1 MIVLKANPEMEA
13 TFQKLIQTTGERV
26 KWNGNFV
33 VIGNY
38 LILHG
43 ENRSL
48 FFNFD
53 NRKVVSNFI
62 ELSINEDDVIDIKE
76 YPKIQNIINML
87 LYAFGKWGTVKG
99 LKVEKSESELNL
111 LFVTILKEIG
121 VEPDYSWLKFRFL
134 KDGILITYEDVIQLA
149 IEEKENP
156 LKEMEESEQEK
167 EGLWHSLVWKR
178 CHRAF
183 TKDEISE
190 EQRNE
195 NRIGFNFYMVGY
207 RCPRC
212 SSHLHMIVFPED
224 NPQVID
230 TDDGPLMLSR
240 AYTCADCGIFFTP
253 RPELLLSEGDIYEM
267 DFEGDQRAYEDYRE
281 LLGRRGERTTN
292 CHFNEFVDDRQQQ
305 KAILEEMHRLMEGL
319 DEEERR
325 QQREVLRNVS
335 EAELAKLIQAIP
347 TMNDLLLQRFYG
359 ILEDGF
365 YSDKAIKEN
374 EHAIEE
380 NVKKQKKRRK
390 QKLREE
396 LERQKQEEKQREKE
410 ESQKQEVSSG
420 VEHENKVENQSQ
432 DLGKRWERL
441 DSEGMDEAANSEE
454 LERKARLK
462 AEYEKEI
469 KNKRE
474 EDERGK
480 FKEQS
485 AYDDKRQEQVA
496 SDDLD
501 EMPNSTEYE
510 RKARL
515 KAEYE
520 RELREQGA
528 LDGQREE
535 EKEETKEKGEA
546 KEKDGK
552 EKAAFARL
560 KKLAEGV
567 FGKSYH
573 KINHVIKE
581 IEEEDISKE
590 KKEELLP
597 SLRRERQIRGEQEV
611 EEFMTGLAANMDRKQ
626 YKKLAQ
632 RLKEYA
638 DIDISVYQEKL
649 DVKRAPVEKEE
660 IQKMINLTNLQD
672 RSAIVDLL
680 RRLEEEEFSKRA
692 LQPFMEHILDNL
704 KAIDQ
709 KELDRLC
716 MDYEKMNVEDIS
728 KLYDSIQNGNFLPEL
743 KNNALEML
751 SKRLARI
758 KVEECDLLVKKLQRQ
773 MEGEISDN
781 SRHHFYPA
789 QEILKEGVENADTW
803 VIDRALDTYAGS
815 RGEFEYPILVI
826 DTSLNKGGREGM
838 ILTPEHLFCSTLL
851 SAYSI
856 PISEIKKI
864 KVNTSL
870 LGKGITIEQEDG
882 AKVKAPYAVSSSE
895 LKKWGAILSDFIQYL
910 KERPQS
916 RKIQYLAKE
925 KHDVKCCYRC
935 GFVYKEGNVCPE
947 CGCKSNQ

>member
-1 MIVLKANPEMEA
+1 MI
-13 TFQKLIQTTGERV
+13 G
-26 KWNGNFV
+26 
-33 VIGNY
+33 
-38 LILHG
+38 
-43 ENRSL
+43 
-48 FFNFD
+48 
-53 NRKVVSNFI
+53 
-62 ELSINEDDVIDIKE
+62 IKE

-149 IEEKENP
+149 IEEKEKP

-178 CHRAF
+178 CHRQF
-183 TKDEISE
+183 TKVEISE
-190 EQRNE
+190 EQRNKK
-195 NRIGFNFYMVGY
+195 RIGFNYYMVGY

-212 SSHLHMIVFPED
+212 SSNLHMIVFPEET
-224 NPQVID
+224 PQVID

-292 CHFNEFVDDRQQQ
+292 CHFNEYVDDRQQQ
-305 KAILEEMHRLMEGL
+305 QAMLEEMHRLMEGL
-319 DEEERR
+319 DEDERR
-325 QQREVLRNVS
+325 EQREVFRNVS

-347 TMNDLLLQRFYG
+347 TMNDLLFARFHG

-380 NVKKQKKRRK
+380 NTRKRTKRRK
-390 QKLREE
+390 QKLKEE
-396 LERQKQEEKQREKE
+396 QDRQNQEKKQREKE
-410 ESQKQEVSSG
+410 EERREHKGREPQEKDTKTSGGKAVEQQEVDL
-420 VEHENKVENQSQ
+420 ERERQLAEEN
-432 DLGKRWERL
+432 
-441 DSEGMDEAANSEE
+441 
-454 LERKARLK
+454 ERKARLK
-462 AEYEKEI
+462 AEYEKELR
-469 KNKRE
+469 NKRE
-474 EDERGK
+474 EEEREK
-480 FKEQS
+480 FKGQRAHE
-485 AYDDKRQEQVA
+485 DRRQEQFA
-496 SDDLD
+496 SDDSN
-501 EMPNSTEYE
+501 EMPNSKEYE
-510 RKARL
+510 RKA
-515 KAEYE
+515 
-520 RELREQGA
+520 
-528 LDGQREE
+528 
-535 EKEETKEKGEA
+535 T
-546 KEKDGK
+546 
-552 EKAAFARL
+552 FTRL

-597 SLRRERQIRGEQEV
+597 ALREERQIRGEQEV
-611 EEFMTGLAANMDRKQ
+611 KEFMTGLAANMDRKQ

-649 DVKRAPVEKEE
+649 DVQRAPVEKDE
-660 IQKMINLTNLQD
+660 IQKMVNRTNLQD
-672 RSAIVDLL
+672 RAAIVDLL

-692 LQPFMEHILDNL
+692 LQPFMEQLLDNL

-709 KELDRLC
+709 RELDRLC
-716 MDYEKMNVEDIS
+716 FGHEKMNMEDVS
-728 KLYDSIQNGNFLPEL
+728 RLYETIRDGNFLPEL

-751 SKRLARI
+751 TKRLARI
-758 KVEECDLLVKKLQRQ
+758 KVEECELLVKKLQRQ

-789 QEILKEGVENADTW
+789 QELLKEGTENADTW
-803 VIDRALDTYAGS
+803 VIDRALDTYAES
-815 RGEFEYPILVI
+815 RGKFEYPILVV

-882 AKVKAPYAVSSSE
+882 AKIKAPYAVSSSE
-895 LKKWGAILSDFIQYL
+895 LKKWGAILSEFIQYL

>member
-1 MIVLKANPEMEA
+1 MIVLRANPEMEA
-13 TFQKLIQTTGERV
+13 TFQRLIQTTGERV

-134 KDGILITYEDVIQLA
+134 KEGILITYEDVIQLA

-319 DEEERR
+319 DEDERR

-335 EAELAKLIQAIP
+335 EAALAKLIQAIP

-390 QKLREE
+390 QKLKEE
-396 LERQKQEEKQREKE
+396 QDRQKQEEKRREKE
-410 ESQKQEVSSG
+410 ESQKQEVSGG

-432 DLGKRWERL
+432 DLDKR
-441 DSEGMDEAANSEE
+441 
-454 LERKARLK
+454 
-462 AEYEKEI
+462 
-469 KNKRE
+469 
-474 EDERGK
+474 
-480 FKEQS
+480 
-485 AYDDKRQEQVA
+485 DDKRQEQVA
-496 SDDLD
+496 SDDSD
-501 EMPNSTEYE
+501 EMPNSTEYV

-535 EKEETKEKGEA
+535 EKEETKEKGET
-546 KEKDGK
+546 KEKDEK

-597 SLRRERQIRGEQEV
+597 SLRKERQIRGEQEV

-649 DVKRAPVEKEE
+649 DAKRAPVEKEE
-660 IQKMINLTNLQD
+660 IQKMVNRTNLQD

-728 KLYDSIQNGNFLPEL
+728 KLYDTIQNGNFLPEL

-882 AKVKAPYAVSSSE
+882 AKIKAPYAVSSSE
-895 LKKWGAILSDFIQYL
+895 LKKWGTILSDFIQYL

>member
-1 MIVLKANPEMEA
+1 MIVLRANPEMEA
-13 TFQKLIQTTGERV
+13 TFQRLIQTTGERV

-134 KDGILITYEDVIQLA
+134 KEGILITYEDVIQLA

-319 DEEERR
+319 DEDERR

-335 EAELAKLIQAIP
+335 EAALAKLIQAIP

-390 QKLREE
+390 QKLKEE
-396 LERQKQEEKQREKE
+396 QDRQKQEEKRREKE
-410 ESQKQEVSSG
+410 ESQKQEVSGG

-432 DLGKRWERL
+432 DLDKR
-441 DSEGMDEAANSEE
+441 
-454 LERKARLK
+454 
-462 AEYEKEI
+462 
-469 KNKRE
+469 
-474 EDERGK
+474 
-480 FKEQS
+480 
-485 AYDDKRQEQVA
+485 DDKRQEQVA
-496 SDDLD
+496 SDDSD

-535 EKEETKEKGEA
+535 EKEETKEKGET
-546 KEKDGK
+546 KEKDEK

-581 IEEEDISKE
+581 IEEEEISKE

-660 IQKMINLTNLQD
+660 IQKMVNRTNLQD

-728 KLYDSIQNGNFLPEL
+728 KLYDTIQNGNFLPEL

-882 AKVKAPYAVSSSE
+882 AKIKAPYAVSSSE
-895 LKKWGAILSDFIQYL
+895 LKKWGTILSDFIQYL

>member
-319 DEEERR
+319 DEDERR

-335 EAELAKLIQAIP
+335 EAALAKLIQAIP

-390 QKLREE
+390 QKLKEE
-396 LERQKQEEKQREKE
+396 LERQKQEEKRREKE
-410 ESQKQEVSSG
+410 ESQKQEVSGG

-432 DLGKRWERL
+432 DLDKR
-441 DSEGMDEAANSEE
+441 
-454 LERKARLK
+454 
-462 AEYEKEI
+462 
-469 KNKRE
+469 
-474 EDERGK
+474 
-480 FKEQS
+480 
-485 AYDDKRQEQVA
+485 DDKRQEQVA

-535 EKEETKEKGEA
+535 EKEETKEKGET
-546 KEKDGK
+546 KEKDEK

-581 IEEEDISKE
+581 IEEEEISKE

-626 YKKLAQ
+626 YRKLAQ

-660 IQKMINLTNLQD
+660 IQKMVNRTNLQD

-728 KLYDSIQNGNFLPEL
+728 KLYDTIQNGNFLPEL

-856 PISEIKKI
+856 PITEIKKI

>member
-1 MIVLKANPEMEA
+1 MIVLRANPEMEA
-13 TFQKLIQTTGERV
+13 TFQRLIQTTGERV

-134 KDGILITYEDVIQLA
+134 KEGILITYEDVIQLA

-319 DEEERR
+319 DEDERR

-335 EAELAKLIQAIP
+335 EAALAKLIQAIP

-390 QKLREE
+390 QKLKEE
-396 LERQKQEEKQREKE
+396 QDRQKQEEKRREKE
-410 ESQKQEVSSG
+410 ESQKQEVSGG

-432 DLGKRWERL
+432 DLDKR
-441 DSEGMDEAANSEE
+441 
-454 LERKARLK
+454 
-462 AEYEKEI
+462 
-469 KNKRE
+469 
-474 EDERGK
+474 
-480 FKEQS
+480 
-485 AYDDKRQEQVA
+485 DDKRQEQVA
-496 SDDLD
+496 SDDSD

-535 EKEETKEKGEA
+535 EKEETKEKGET
-546 KEKDGK
+546 KEKDEK

-590 KKEELLP
+590 KKEELFP

-660 IQKMINLTNLQD
+660 IQKMVNRTNLQD

-728 KLYDSIQNGNFLPEL
+728 KLYDTIQNGNFLPEL

-882 AKVKAPYAVSSSE
+882 AKIKAPYAVSSSE
-895 LKKWGAILSDFIQYL
+895 LKKWGTILSDFIQYL

>member
-1 MIVLKANPEMEA
+1 MIVLRANPEMEA
-13 TFQKLIQTTGERV
+13 TFQRLIQTTGERV

-183 TKDEISE
+183 TKDAISE

-319 DEEERR
+319 DEDERR

-365 YSDKAIKEN
+365 YSNKAIKEN
-374 EHAIEE
+374 ESAIKE
-380 NVKKQKKRRK
+380 NEKKQKKRRK
-390 QKLREE
+390 QKLKEE
-396 LERQKQEEKQREKE
+396 LERQKQEEKQREKGE
-410 ESQKQEVSSG
+410 K
-420 VEHENKVENQSQ
+420 ENKKDDDVKQANDVEQRRK
-432 DLGKRWERL
+432 DLDRRREYMEEDTAEDK
-441 DSEGMDEAANSEE
+441 AISEE
-454 LERKARLK
+454 LERKAR
-462 AEYEKEI
+462 I
-469 KNKRE
+469 
-474 EDERGK
+474 
-480 FKEQS
+480 
-485 AYDDKRQEQVA
+485 
-496 SDDLD
+496 
-501 EMPNSTEYE
+501 
-510 RKARL
+510 

-520 RELREQGA
+520 RELRDAMNQDEHSVRIQGEVQSEKNSGKEYKGRKEDEFEENNQSEDNHVKEKSS
-528 LDGQREE
+528 LERQRESE
-535 EKEETKEKGEA
+535 GQIEQNVEKERKREKQ
-546 KEKDGK
+546 
-552 EKAAFARL
+552 KAAFARL
-560 KKLAEGV
+560 KKKAESV

-581 IEEEDISKE
+581 IEEEDLSHE
-590 KKEELLP
+590 QKEELLP
-597 SLRRERQIRGEQEV
+597 SLRKERQIRGEQEV

-660 IQKMINLTNLQD
+660 IQKMVNRTNLQD
-672 RSAIVDLL
+672 RAAIVDLL
-680 RRLEEEEFSKRA
+680 RRLEEEEFSKRV

-709 KELDRLC
+709 KELERLC
-716 MDYEKMNVEDIS
+716 LDHEKMNFEDVS
-728 KLYDSIQNGNFLPEL
+728 RLYETIRDGNFLPEL

-781 SRHHFYPA
+781 SRHHFYPD
-789 QEILKEGVENADTW
+789 Q
-803 VIDRALDTYAGS
+803 
-815 RGEFEYPILVI
+815 
-826 DTSLNKGGREGM
+826 
-838 ILTPEHLFCSTLL
+838 
-851 SAYSI
+851 
-856 PISEIKKI
+856 
-864 KVNTSL
+864 
-870 LGKGITIEQEDG
+870 
-882 AKVKAPYAVSSSE
+882 
-895 LKKWGAILSDFIQYL
+895 
-910 KERPQS
+910 
-916 RKIQYLAKE
+916 
-925 KHDVKCCYRC
+925 
-935 GFVYKEGNVCPE
+935 
-947 CGCKSNQ
+947 

>member
-1 MIVLKANPEMEA
+1 MIVLRANPEMEA
-13 TFQKLIQTTGERV
+13 TFQRLIQTTGERV

-183 TKDEISE
+183 TKDEITE
-190 EQRNE
+190 EQRIE

-319 DEEERR
+319 DEDERR

-347 TMNDLLLQRFYG
+347 TMNDLLLRRFYG

-390 QKLREE
+390 KKLKEE
-396 LERQKQEEKQREKE
+396 QDRQKQEEK
-410 ESQKQEVSSG
+410 
-420 VEHENKVENQSQ
+420 
-432 DLGKRWERL
+432 
-441 DSEGMDEAANSEE
+441 
-454 LERKARLK
+454 
-462 AEYEKEI
+462 
-469 KNKRE
+469 
-474 EDERGK
+474 
-480 FKEQS
+480 
-485 AYDDKRQEQVA
+485 
-496 SDDLD
+496 
-501 EMPNSTEYE
+501 
-510 RKARL
+510 
-515 KAEYE
+515 
-520 RELREQGA
+520 
-528 LDGQREE
+528 
-535 EKEETKEKGEA
+535 
-546 KEKDGK
+546 
-552 EKAAFARL
+552 
-560 KKLAEGV
+560 
-567 FGKSYH
+567 
-573 KINHVIKE
+573 
-581 IEEEDISKE
+581 
-590 KKEELLP
+590 
-597 SLRRERQIRGEQEV
+597 RRERE
-611 EEFMTGLAANMDRKQ
+611 
-626 YKKLAQ
+626 
-632 RLKEYA
+632 
-638 DIDISVYQEKL
+638 
-649 DVKRAPVEKEE
+649 
-660 IQKMINLTNLQD
+660 
-672 RSAIVDLL
+672 
-680 RRLEEEEFSKRA
+680 
-692 LQPFMEHILDNL
+692 
-704 KAIDQ
+704 
-709 KELDRLC
+709 
-716 MDYEKMNVEDIS
+716 
-728 KLYDSIQNGNFLPEL
+728 
-743 KNNALEML
+743 
-751 SKRLARI
+751 
-758 KVEECDLLVKKLQRQ
+758 
-773 MEGEISDN
+773 
-781 SRHHFYPA
+781 
-789 QEILKEGVENADTW
+789 
-803 VIDRALDTYAGS
+803 
-815 RGEFEYPILVI
+815 
-826 DTSLNKGGREGM
+826 
-838 ILTPEHLFCSTLL
+838 
-851 SAYSI
+851 
-856 PISEIKKI
+856 
-864 KVNTSL
+864 
-870 LGKGITIEQEDG
+870 
-882 AKVKAPYAVSSSE
+882 
-895 LKKWGAILSDFIQYL
+895 
-910 KERPQS
+910 
-916 RKIQYLAKE
+916 
-925 KHDVKCCYRC
+925 
-935 GFVYKEGNVCPE
+935 
-947 CGCKSNQ
+947 